1 MIRRNPDL
9 IALGVLTVFLALLPA
24 VANVVTRA
32 MPENKLRLIQE
43 RVRVFDEDLSQRI
56 EERIHEK
63 IQEKLERFR
72 IVR

>member
-9 IALGVLTVFLALLPA
+9 IALGVLTVFLALLPS
-24 VANVVTRA
+24 VANLTSLA